1 MSFDSL
7 LILGIIFSFFNLSG
21 YTFNIHGSGSDVHI
35 CTLKSEYKQTL
46 GKCQQLYFKKKK
58 KC

>member
-35 CTLKSEYKQTL
+35 MYILSPLLAVY
-46 GKCQQLYFKKKK
+46 YFP
-58 KC
+58 